1 MNHKK
6 YYNGNNRIRR
16 IYEKELSLLIAYD
29 VSSMLLKTINT
40 KQETFIIGK
49 YIMI

>member
-6 YYNGNNRIRR
+6 YYNGNKRIRT

-29 VSSMLLKTINT
+29 VSSMLLKIIDTN
-40 KQETFIIGK
+40 QETFTIGK
-49 YIMI
+49 YLVI